1 MIIILHDSYY
11 ISPQLFEL
19 LPHKYPIYATSIT
32 DPNFLFLCKCTKCT
46 KTLRPFGSF
55 GYEWALWIQIVR
67 VGEWK
72 LKIKGLLVR
81 LFNQAKASN
90 CAVFKDNK

>member
-32 DPNFLFLCKCTKCT
+32 DPNFLFFVQVHKMYQ
-46 KTLRPFGSF
+46 KTQAI
-55 GYEWALWIQIVR
+55 WALQIQ
-67 VGEWK
+67 VGP
-72 LKIKGLLVR
+72 LDPNGKGGGVEIE
-81 LFNQAKASN
+81 N
-90 CAVFKDNK
+90 